1 MEKRR
6 FSRIGF
12 DMAAYLTVNEQRYLF
27 SEVGNLSVGGC
38 LLFMSDMHFE
48 KGTTCQFWLP
58 LDPEN
63 PDLGIKVFGE
73 IVRCDEE
80 SVSVL
85 FTSID
90 PESLFHL
97 HNVIRYNAPDPDVI
111 DNEISEHPGL
121 K

>member
-6 FSRIGF
+6 FSRISF
-12 DMAAYLTVNEQRYLF
+12 DMAADLIVNEKRYAF

-38 LLFMSDMHFE
+38 LLFMAEKHFE
-48 KGTTCQFWLP
+48 KGTPCQFRLP
-58 LDPEN
+58 LDSEN
-63 PDLGIKVFGE
+63 PSLAIEVFGE
-73 IVRCDEE
+73 IVRCDRE

-90 PESLFHL
+90 PKSLFLL
-97 HNVIRYNAPDPDVI
+97 HNVIRYNAPDPDAI
-111 DNEISEHPGL
+111 ENEISEHPGL

>member
-6 FSRIGF
+6 FSRISFG
-12 DMAAYLTVNEQRYLF
+12 MAAYLTVNEQRYLF
-27 SEVGNLSVGGC
+27 SEIGNLSVGGC
-38 LLFMSDMHFE
+38 LLFMEDMHFE
-48 KGTTCQFWLP
+48 KGTPCQFRLP

-63 PDLGIKVFGE
+63 PDLIIEIFGE
-73 IVRCDEE
+73 IVRCDGE

-85 FTSID
+85 FTRID
-90 PESLFHL
+90 PQSLFLL

-111 DNEISEHPGL
+111 ENEINEHPGL